1 MPRLSRSSGGDFLRE
16 STFETTVSAARN
28 GSYDLASVRKAL
40 RDSLDSLEPLL
51 PAIARPGHRVL
62 VKVNLGCSGSR
73 SPAHRLTTHPAVAQ
87 AIIEALLDCG
97 ARVSFGDDVSRAGQ
111 YCEAVYK
118 ATGMAEVADR
128 TGATLI
134 DFVAT
139 GAREIP
145 SGLLFPSSYLVTNAY
160 FESDV
165 VVNAANC
172 RSGPVIVGMSA
183 AIKNM
188 FGCVVGRRKQ
198 HIHDLF
204 GSDQRQFAR
213 AIADIHQ
220 AIPADISFLDM
231 TTVLEGF
238 GVTPAVQPVGL
249 LLAGTDPVALDTVAA
264 HSIGY
269 ERLPMW
275 TTFYGHRQGI
285 GCNDMD
291 RIRIRGIEWS
301 TFEKLHLRYPLIEGP
316 ARELPRARATR
327 ILNNTMFRQR
337 PVIDAGQ
344 CGGCGECADRC
355 PVKCISAGPGSVC
368 KIDLGRCV
376 DCLCCTKVCET
387 GAVHLEVVGAGR
399 AFRRLIDYAATI

>member
-1 MPRLSRSSGGDFLRE
+1 MRE
-16 STFETTVSAARN
+16 SKFEPTVSAARN
-28 GSYDLASVRKAL
+28 ESYDRSSVRRAL
-40 RDSLDSLEPLL
+40 RDSLDTLQPPL
-51 PAIARPGHRVL
+51 PTIARPGHRVL

-73 SPAHRLTTHPAVAQ
+73 SPANRLTTHPSVAE

-128 TGATLI
+128 TGATLV
-134 DFVAT
+134 DFVAA

-145 SGLLFPSSYLVTNAY
+145 STLSFPSRYLVTNAY
-160 FESDV
+160 FESDA

-204 GSDQRQFAR
+204 GSDQRRFAR
-213 AIADIHQ
+213 AIADIHR

-238 GVTPAVQPVGL
+238 GVSPAVHPVGL

-264 HSIGY
+264 HAIGY
-269 ERLPMW
+269 EQLPMW
-275 TTFYGHRQGI
+275 TTFYGHERGI

-301 TFEKLHLRYPLIEGP
+301 AFEKPQLRYPSIEGP
-316 ARELPRARATR
+316 VRELPWARATR
-327 ILNNTMFRQR
+327 ILNNTIFRER
-337 PVIDAGQ
+337 PVIDTGQ
-344 CGGCGECADRC
+344 CGKCGECAHRC

-387 GAVHLEVVGAGR
+387 GAVRLEVVGAGR
-399 AFRRLIDYAATI
+399 TFRRLIDYVASI

>member
-1 MPRLSRSSGGDFLRE
+1 MRE
-16 STFETTVSAARN
+16 SKFEATVSAARS
-28 GSYDLASVRKAL
+28 GSYDPASVRKAL
-40 RDSLDSLEPLL
+40 RNSLDSLEPPL
-51 PAIARPGHRVL
+51 PAITRPGHRVL

-73 SPAHRLTTHPAVAQ
+73 SPANRLTTHPAVAE

-160 FESDV
+160 FESDA

-198 HIHDLF
+198 AHTRSVWLGSAAVRARDCEYPSRHPGRRFIFGHDDCF
-204 GSDQRQFAR
+204 GRLRGVAR
-213 AIADIHQ
+213 SSNRLDCCL
-220 AIPADISFLDM
+220 PAP
-231 TTVLEGF
+231 TR
-238 GVTPAVQPVGL
+238 L
-249 LLAGTDPVALDTVAA
+249 L
-264 HSIGY
+264 SI
-269 ERLPMW
+269 RLPPMRSG
-275 TTFYGHRQGI
+275 TNTSPCGRPSTDMSGAL

-291 RIRIRGIEWS
+291 RIRIQGIEWS
-301 TFEKLHLRYPLIEGP
+301 RFEKPHLRDPSIEEP
-316 ARELPRARATR
+316 VRELPWARATQNSEQYDVPPPPGDR
-327 ILNNTMFRQR
+327 RRPMRGMRGVCRPLSREMHFR
-337 PVIDAGQ
+337 
-344 CGGCGECADRC
+344 
-355 PVKCISAGPGSVC
+355 GSS
-368 KIDLGRCV
+368 
-376 DCLCCTKVCET
+376 E
-387 GAVHLEVVGAGR
+387 
-399 AFRRLIDYAATI
+399 RLRN